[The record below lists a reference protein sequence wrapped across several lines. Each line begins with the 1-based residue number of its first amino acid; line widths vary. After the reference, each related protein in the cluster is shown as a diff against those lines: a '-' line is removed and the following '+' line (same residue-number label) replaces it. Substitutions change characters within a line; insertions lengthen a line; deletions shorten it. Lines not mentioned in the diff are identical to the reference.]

1 MTNGAGRWRHACHAN
16 YETFGHTHTHTD
28 TCSHCGCCTWPRPHT
43 GLPQLI
49 RQNKLW
55 AKFPF
60 RVAVSFFQL
69 VKISFIV
76 YDKQTMR
83 QRESHVLQP
92 GRGRVCYR
100 GRGGKKSPHWTLS
113 HAPINLQRKTSW
125 AKSCSTFAFS
135 HTRCEK
141 ETFNFPNTFRTN
153 EKSSPVANVG
163 TLVVPQKLPSFR
175 VSFWGVSNSS
185 GE

>member
-1 MTNGAGRWRHACHAN
+1 MSGLWNSPNCWQFVLWQTAPADGA
-16 YETFGHTHTHTD
+16 THVMQIMKLSATHTD

-83 QRESHVLQP
+83 QRDSHVLQP

-125 AKSCSTFAFS
+125 AKVASLSLSRTLAARRKLLIFQ
-135 HTRCEK
+135 TRFGQMK
-141 ETFNFPNTFRTN
+141 KT
-153 EKSSPVANVG
+153 A
-163 TLVVPQKLPSFR
+163 Q
-175 VSFWGVSNSS
+175 
-185 GE
+185 